1 MSVIEIV
8 CKPDG
13 SLSAIWDDGLVPLVA
28 EGKAT
33 ITRAS
38 HVEPTDDGQWVADMS
53 PVGGPVIIGSFAL
66 RADALAAERKWLTE
80 HGF

>member
-1 MSVIEIV
+1 MSAIEIV

-33 ITRAS
+33 IVRAS
-38 HVEPTDDGQWVADMS
+38 HVEPTDDGQWTADMS
-53 PVGGPVIIGSFAL
+53 PVNGPVLGPFAL
-66 RADALAAERKWLTE
+66 RADALAAERVWLQE
-80 HGF
+80 AGF